1 MAAAAAVGDG
11 VGEGEGHDLGY
22 PNATKS
28 CPTPVNVAMTT
39 TMTHQQRAVLLLWGV
54 GVSAAAAA
62 EPDRDRC
69 AGGVAAADASRLNS
83 AVVAAAVVGPVV
95 RTWHQS
101 LLRPTSQPSAGDDGA
116 VDIRI
121 LRSLDDWV
129 RLDPRT
135 TTEAAAAVGAVHARR
150 TTNPP
155 SLSIPLLLLLLDN
168 CYDDGDAAV
177 VAPFATA
184 VRRTMKPNC

>member
-1 MAAAAAVGDG
+1 MSERDSG
-11 VGEGEGHDLGY
+11 
-22 PNATKS
+22 TKRRTRS
-28 CPTPVNVAMTT
+28 LRNGARCKTSIRNRLVFRYL
-39 TMTHQQRAVLLLWGV
+39 RAVLLLWGV

-121 LRSLDDWV
+121 LRSLHKNKNE
-129 RLDPRT
+129 RIQL
-135 TTEAAAAVGAVHARR
+135 EE
-150 TTNPP
+150 
-155 SLSIPLLLLLLDN
+155 
-168 CYDDGDAAV
+168 
-177 VAPFATA
+177 
-184 VRRTMKPNC
+184 

>member
-1 MAAAAAVGDG
+1 M
-11 VGEGEGHDLGY
+11 
-22 PNATKS
+22 NA
-28 CPTPVNVAMTT
+28 
-39 TMTHQQRAVLLLWGV
+39 R
-54 GVSAAAAA
+54 
-62 EPDRDRC
+62 
-69 AGGVAAADASRLNS
+69 
-83 AVVAAAVVGPVV
+83 
-95 RTWHQS
+95 
-101 LLRPTSQPSAGDDGA
+101 LRPRKNPNEQTAANQLVALHCEPFIPTVCLSKWHTTEGTQQWNVMVREEKKMDY
-116 VDIRI
+116 
-121 LRSLDDWV
+121 LDDWV